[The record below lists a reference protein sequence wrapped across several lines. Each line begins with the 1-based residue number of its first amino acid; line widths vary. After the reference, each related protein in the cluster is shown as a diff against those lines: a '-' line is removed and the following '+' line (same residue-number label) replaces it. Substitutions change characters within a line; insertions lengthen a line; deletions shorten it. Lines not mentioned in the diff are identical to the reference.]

1 MYYITKEND
10 QLIKHEINLDE
21 EKLKEIMKMVIL
33 ECGELKHIK
42 YESTIEPNYYNFDY
56 RVINYSSVKLKEID
70 HFEYID
76 NIYLIEYDEYQDT
89 RLSIL
94 IRKLL
99 SGDIKVIDELKNP
112 VVLKKDDTL
121 KKSLQDKIKSI
132 LAKDIEDI
140 NLYEIDNL
148 KEEIKNYQQHEK
160 MNKDR
165 KSDLKYYEQV
175 LKCIKETYVNVLDIK
190 VLESWIKQNNLIKEF
205 YSDTDKL
212 TFEENV
218 KKYIK

>member
-190 VLESWIKQNNLIKEF
+190 VLESWVKQNNLIKEF

-212 TFEENV
+212 TFKENV